1 MRQMEA
7 KMDSMTSQAAV
18 ASNAD
23 GLAGRLREENARL
36 CASVVVLE
44 ERIKEIEAR
53 HQRDLESER
62 SHLDSLMVRIY
73 HLSLSLS
80 LSLHL
85 IVLLLQDLST
95 HAEVVGGYC
104 SSRAVLV
111 IYSLVN
117 CFGEKNLNFT
127 A

>member
-80 LSLHL
+80 LHL

>member
-1 MRQMEA
+1 
-7 KMDSMTSQAAV
+7 MDSMTSQAAV

-80 LSLHL
+80 LHL